1 MADTRHHTGSA
12 DVLLILLIGAP
23 IAGALIGGGVG
34 LVLSWPDSFLLF
46 IAWLGIFVGAFSGLA
61 SACAGLA
68 AHYLTRRLAAD
79 ALRRGVVSVVAGAGA
94 AATVW
99 GMLPPTGVLGVG
111 LLVAAAFV
119 ISATVAALG
128 YPRLR
133 RHGCVGAG

>member
-61 SACAGLA
+61 AACAGLA

-99 GMLPPTGVLGVG
+99 GMLPPTGVL
-111 LLVAAAFV
+111 VAAAFV

-128 YPRLR
+128 YPRLHR
-133 RHGCVGAG
+133 RACVIAR